1 LLFHIW
7 QSAQERL
14 NASADT
20 GHSLL
25 QARVLGAWLKSR
37 VELPREIG
45 ATIHYFSGGHAGTRF
60 RNPFSEQTL
69 MRSSVYDI
77 WAALVGLAKSVGSDA
92 NARLITPAM
101 AALRFGGSAL
111 V

>member
-1 LLFHIW
+1 M
-7 QSAQERL
+7 

-25 QARVLGAWLKSR
+25 QARVLSAWPKSL

-45 ATIHYFSGGHAGTRF
+45 ATIHYFSDGPAGTRF
-60 RNPFSEQTL
+60 RSPFSEQTV
-69 MRSSVYDI
+69 MRSSVYDM
-77 WAALVGLAKSVGSDA
+77 WTPLVGLAKSVDSDA

-101 AALRFGGSAL
+101 AALRFGGPGL

>member
-1 LLFHIW
+1 
-7 QSAQERL
+7 
-14 NASADT
+14 
-20 GHSLL
+20 
-25 QARVLGAWLKSR
+25 
-37 VELPREIG
+37 
-45 ATIHYFSGGHAGTRF
+45 
-60 RNPFSEQTL
+60 

-77 WAALVGLAKSVGSDA
+77 WTALVGLAKSVGSDA